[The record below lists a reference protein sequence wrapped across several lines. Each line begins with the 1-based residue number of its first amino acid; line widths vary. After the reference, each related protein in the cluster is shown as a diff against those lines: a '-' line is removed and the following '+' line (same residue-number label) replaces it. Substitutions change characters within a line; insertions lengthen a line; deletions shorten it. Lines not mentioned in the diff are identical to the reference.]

1 MAKKTTSNTGK
12 RYSETEKE
20 KIIAYMN
27 KFDHGGMSRAQEKF
41 NVSYLTLRSWIQPK
55 GKDSKNVGRPA
66 KAPKMEKKM
75 GRPAKVTEGQEEI
88 LSTALAELKAQF
100 ARLGER
106 LAKLEIPKKAPVETA
121 PATVVETVTISPPV
135 QAPIE
140 ATETPASTPIPAPIE
155 APQVS
160 VGKSSAKSKKILNT
174 VPVVVTVVPEVPEA
188 VTAPAAVPA

>member
-1 MAKKTTSNTGK
+1 MTKNTPSNTGK

-27 KFDHGGMSRAQEKF
+27 QFDHGGMSRAQEKF

-55 GKDSKNVGRPA
+55 EKDSKKVGRPA
-66 KAPKMEKKM
+66 KAPKMAKKM
-75 GRPAKVTEGQEEI
+75 GRPAKVTEGQEEV

-106 LAKLEIPKKAPVETA
+106 LAKLEIPKKAPVETD

-135 QAPIE
+135 PTPIE
-140 ATETPASTPIPAPIE
+140 ATVVPVSIPFRLIE
-155 APQVS
+155 GPQVS
-160 VGKSSAKSKKILNT
+160 VDKDSAKSKKILNT

-188 VTAPAAVPA
+188 VTAPVAVPA